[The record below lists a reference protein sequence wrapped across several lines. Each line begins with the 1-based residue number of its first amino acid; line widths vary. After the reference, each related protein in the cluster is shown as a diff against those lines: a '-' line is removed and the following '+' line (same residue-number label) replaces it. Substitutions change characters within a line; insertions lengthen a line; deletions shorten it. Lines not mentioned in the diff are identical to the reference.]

1 MGDSLELPP
10 STGSFTPTTPSGLTP
25 NTRSEAEAALSHNTI
40 AQTDSAAPT
49 TPLPSKENL
58 QMADEGSMTEAQ
70 RAWRRPAEMIRTSS
84 TNYEQALREARQES
98 TSSVASTDGISE
110 MSNITGR
117 TVASPT
123 STTPF
128 PLPGQGVVPL
138 HTGVGSG
145 QAEAIKRTKPSGMS
159 LGALGRQQ
167 SWNAQD
173 FKHVYSSSLMSE
185 VKDNQ
190 GYASG
195 TEDKK

>member
-1 MGDSLELPP
+1 MSAE
-10 STGSFTPTTPSGLTP
+10 
-25 NTRSEAEAALSHNTI
+25 EAMS
-40 AQTDSAAPT
+40 
-49 TPLPSKENL
+49 
-58 QMADEGSMTEAQ
+58 EAQ

-84 TNYEQALREARQES
+84 TNYEQALREAHQES
-98 TSSVASTDGISE
+98 SVSSE
-110 MSNITGR
+110 MSKDTIPETSNITDR

-145 QAEAIKRTKPSGMS
+145 QAEATKKAKPSGMR
-159 LGALGRQQ
+159 LGPLGRQQ

-173 FKHVYSSSLMSE
+173 FKHVFSADLMSE
-185 VKDNQ
+185 VKDSQ

-195 TEDKK
+195 NEGRK